1 MADSYPEAHYTQKFL
16 DNKSFKCSCC
26 LETINEHI
34 DTFDKNKNVKPSK
47 NHRKRSQKTHDK
59 TRKLSTSYMIEKGPI
74 YQINKELLKVNLK
87 KWTTQQKKI
96 NKGHQYTAHSKTQL
110 VNIGKNIQPH

>member
-1 MADSYPEAHYTQKFL
+1 M
-16 DNKSFKCSCC
+16 
-26 LETINEHI
+26 

-74 YQINKELLKVNLK
+74 YQINKELLKV
-87 KWTTQQKKI
+87 
-96 NKGHQYTAHSKTQL
+96 YF
-110 VNIGKNIQPH
+110 